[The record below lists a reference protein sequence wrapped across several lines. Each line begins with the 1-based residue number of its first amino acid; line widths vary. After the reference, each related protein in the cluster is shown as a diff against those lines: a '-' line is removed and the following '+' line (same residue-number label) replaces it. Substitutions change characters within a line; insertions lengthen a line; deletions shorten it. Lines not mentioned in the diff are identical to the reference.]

1 MQAPVMVMNANAKRE
16 TGRKAQTSNI
26 QAAKA
31 VADIIRTTLGPR
43 SMLKMILDP
52 MGGIVMTNDGNAIL
66 REIDVAHPA
75 AKSMIELSRTQ
86 DEEVGDGTT
95 SVIILSGELL
105 SVAQPFLD
113 RNMHPRHI
121 VGAYVKALDE
131 SLSVLDRMCVQL
143 DVNNRESM
151 LSLVRSCI
159 GTKFV
164 SRFGD
169 LVANLAID
177 AVLRVTIDKGE
188 KGGKEI
194 DIKRYARV
202 EKVPGGMLEESH
214 VLDGVM
220 LNKDVVHPGMRRR
233 IENPRIMLLD
243 CPLEYKKAE
252 SQTNLELKGEAD
264 FEAVLRQEEDFIKQI
279 CDNIIKHKPDI
290 VCTEKGVADLTQHYL
305 AKAGISVLRRLRK
318 TDNNRIARATGAT
331 ICNVPEEVNEEDIG
345 TRCGLFEVRKIGDE
359 YFAFLEQCREP
370 KACSIL
376 LRGASKDVLN
386 EIERNLLDAM
396 SVVRN
401 IVFDPRIVPGGGA
414 TEMAIATHLNTKSK
428 SIEGIQQFP
437 FRAVASALEVIP
449 RTLIE
454 NCGGNPIK
462 LLTSLRAKHSA
473 SQAAGE
479 ASCSW
484 GIDGNKGEVAD
495 VAAKE
500 LAIFEPFMV
509 KSQTI
514 KTSIESACMLLRID
528 DIVSGMSGRG
538 GGGGGGQPQPGEGQD
553 EETFGDQRDG

>member
-1 MQAPVMVMNANAKRE
+1 MSAPVMVLNSNAKRE

-105 SVAQPFLD
+105 AVAQPFLD

-121 VGAYVKALDE
+121 VGAYVKSLDE
-131 SLSVLDRMCVQL
+131 SLAVLDKMCVRL
-143 DVNNRESM
+143 DVNDRSAM
-151 LSLVRSCI
+151 LNLVRSCI

-177 AVLRVTIDKGE
+177 AVLRVTVDKGE

-233 IENPRIMLLD
+233 IVNPRIMLLD

-252 SQTNLELKGEAD
+252 SQTNLELKAESD
-264 FEAVLRQEEDFIKQI
+264 FEAVLRQEEDHIKQL
-279 CDNIIKHKPDI
+279 CDHIIKLKPDI

-331 ICNVPEEVNEEDIG
+331 ICNQPEEVREEDIG
-345 TRCGLFEVRKIGDE
+345 TRCGLFEVRKISDE
-359 YFAFLEQCREP
+359 YFAFLEECKEP

-401 IVFDPRIVPGGGA
+401 IVLDPRIVPGGGA
-414 TEMAIATHLNTKSK
+414 TEMAIATALIAKSK
-428 SIEGIQQFP
+428 TIEGIQQFP
-437 FRAVASALEVIP
+437 FRSVAAALEVIP

-462 LLTSLRAKHSA
+462 LLTAVRAKHNAALS
-473 SQAAGE
+473 AGE
-479 ASCSW
+479 VCTW
-484 GIDGNKGEVAD
+484 GIDGNKGELAD
-495 VAAKE
+495 MKE
-500 LAIFEPFMV
+500 LQIWEPFMV

-514 KTSIESACMLLRID
+514 KTSMRAHACCCALMT
-528 DIVSGMSGRG
+528 SC
-538 GGGGGGQPQPGEGQD
+538 PA
-553 EETFGDQRDG
+553 

>member
-1 MQAPVMVMNANAKRE
+1 
-16 TGRKAQTSNI
+16 
-26 QAAKA
+26 
-31 VADIIRTTLGPR
+31 
-43 SMLKMILDP
+43 MLKMILDP

-95 SVIILSGELL
+95 SVIILSGEMLA
-105 SVAQPFLD
+105 VAQPFLD
-113 RNMHPRHI
+113 RSMHPRHI
-121 VGAYVKALDE
+121 VGAYVRSLDS
-131 SLSVLDRMCVQL
+131 SLAVLDKMCQKL
-143 DVNNRESM
+143 DVNDRDSM
-151 LSLVRSCI
+151 MALVRSCL

-177 AVLRVTIDKGE
+177 AVLRVTIDRPD
-188 KGGKEI
+188 GGKEI

-202 EKVPGGMLEESH
+202 EKVPGGMLEESL

-233 IENPRIMLLD
+233 IENPRILLLD

-252 SQTNLELKGEAD
+252 SQTNLELSKEAD
-264 FEAVLRQEEDFIKQI
+264 FEAVLRQEEEYIKNL
-279 CDNIIKHKPDI
+279 CDAIIRLKPDI

-331 ICNVPEEVNEEDIG
+331 ICNQPDEAKESDIG
-345 TRCGLFEVRKIGDE
+345 TRCGLFEVRKIADE
-359 YFAFLEQCREP
+359 YFAFMEKCREP
-370 KACSIL
+370 KACTIL

-396 SVVRN
+396 NVVRN

-414 TEMAIATHLNTKSK
+414 TEMAIATSLIAESK
-428 SIEGIQQFP
+428 SIEGVEQFP
-437 FRAVASALEVIP
+437 FRAVAQALEVIP

-462 LLTSLRAKHSA
+462 LLTSLRAKHA
-473 SQAAGE
+473 DALKQGTT
-479 ASCSW
+479 CTW
-484 GIDGNKGEVAD
+484 GIDGNKGELAD
-495 VAAKE
+495 MSDLKVW
-500 LAIFEPFMV
+500 EPFMV

-514 KTSIESACMLLRID
+514 KTAIEAACMLLRID
-528 DIVSGMSGRG
+528 DIVSGMSGKGQG
-538 GGGGGGQPQPGEGQD
+538 GGGAPAAAQD
-553 EETFGDQRDG
+553 AADEDTFGDARDG